1 MKRVKDVSRG
11 ALEGMSGVVQHAVRG
26 VRLTDSC
33 IPVQKAFE
41 LFQKKTKM
49 QVFQEAIVSDNFLGP
64 TAVRDAIR

>member
-1 MKRVKDVSRG
+1 MKQVKDVSPG

-41 LFQKKTKM
+41 FFK